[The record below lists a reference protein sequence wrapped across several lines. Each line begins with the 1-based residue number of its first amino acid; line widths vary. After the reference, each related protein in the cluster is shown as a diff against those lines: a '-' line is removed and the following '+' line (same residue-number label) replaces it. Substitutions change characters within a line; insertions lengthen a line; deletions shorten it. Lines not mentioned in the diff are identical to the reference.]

1 VLDLDKNS
9 EDLATLNKGGAS
21 KRVNA
26 ALSSIDVIHRELVI
40 GNTMDLFPIRTPAVH
55 TVPNKELPRQKPIP
69 LKNIMGPKTNET
81 LLLNNFMTNFMEA
94 SDIENRSRKRKD
106 SESIVRV

>member
-21 KRVNA
+21 KRVN

-81 LLLNNFMTNFMEA
+81 LLLNNFMTNFMKA
-94 SDIENRSRKRKD
+94 SDIENRSRKCED
-106 SESIVRV
+106 SESIV